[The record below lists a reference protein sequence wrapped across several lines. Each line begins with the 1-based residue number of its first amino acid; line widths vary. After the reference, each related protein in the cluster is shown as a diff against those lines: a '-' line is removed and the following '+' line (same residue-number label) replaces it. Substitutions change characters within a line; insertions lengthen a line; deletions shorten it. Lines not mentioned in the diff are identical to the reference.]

1 MNDFGASAT
10 GNIVSAWAQIIGSSV
25 TGLLIAVMVAAFF
38 VGGVYY
44 MWVSKSDAAKKK
56 ETKWFLVNAILILF
70 VVVSIWGIVT
80 FIQKA
85 FLGTSNVTTIALPK
99 IPVSSQTGS
108 GPSSS
113 GPSPLGGGSLSPS
126 NTSSSDGGSISLDS
140 QPNTNTSNN
149 NIMTNTIYRK
159 LGESCAA
166 NRGPYTVIRC
176 NAGLVCVSSICV
188 DPSSSGPST
197 LGGELV

>member
-113 GPSPLGGGSLSPS
+113 GPSPLGGGSPFSSPV
-126 NTSSSDGGSISLDS
+126 
-140 QPNTNTSNN
+140 NN
-149 NIMTNTIYRK
+149 
-159 LGESCAA
+159 S
-166 NRGPYTVIRC
+166 P
-176 NAGLVCVSSICV
+176 
-188 DPSSSGPST
+188 SSGPSPLNNIAPT
-197 LGGELV
+197 PTPTPPARIRLGREGEACSTSRSINAVPNCEQPYTCIGGTCVSPESSDCTVDQGC

>member
-25 TGLLIAVMVAAFF
+25 TGLLIAVMVVAFF

-113 GPSPLGGGSLSPS
+113 GPSPLGGGSP
-126 NTSSSDGGSISLDS
+126 
-140 QPNTNTSNN
+140 
-149 NIMTNTIYRK
+149 
-159 LGESCAA
+159 
-166 NRGPYTVIRC
+166 
-176 NAGLVCVSSICV
+176 
-188 DPSSSGPST
+188 SSGPALGGTGT
-197 LGGELV
+197 LGIGASCTLSSQCASGNCGFDGSSNVCLP